1 MERSWDYL
9 LKTPAGLIFA
19 LVSAL
24 MVMTFIIVGGIF
36 MRMEMHKQRE
46 LRQKLRESQET
57 VNVESERPPIA

>member
-24 MVMTFIIVGGIF
+24 MVMTFIIVGGIY

-46 LRQKLRESQET
+46 LRQKLRESQE
-57 VNVESERPPIA
+57 EADIEADRPPIA